1 MVHIFSTLR
10 RMVDAVTLLAV
21 IVVFTIVSN
30 TPDGRKRVPELNVSY
45 TIVLPKWLEMVMDDI
60 AIVVCV
66 RASDGASD
74 PLADVRNT

>member
-10 RMVDAVTLLAV
+10 KMVDAVTVLAV

-30 TPDGRKRVPELNVSY
+30 TPDGRNRATELNVSY
-45 TIVLPKWLEMVMDDI
+45 TIVLPKWLKMVMDDI
-60 AIVVCV
+60 PIVVWV

-74 PLADVRNT
+74 PLVDVRNT